1 METIYQQNLSDKDY
15 YPDFNVQQQ
24 NSQQQQQQHQQTDS
38 QTIPSPALSKPVTYL
53 ILDPEAAIKAT
64 EVLEQN
70 MNLLVDSADK
80 SIVDVFQQEIAERF
94 FQIIVKSLKLKTI
107 SVMGLQD

>member
-15 YPDFNVQQQ
+15 YPDFNIQQQ
-24 NSQQQQQQHQQTDS
+24 NSQQQQQQQQHQQTDS
-38 QTIPSPALSKPVTYL
+38 QTIPSPALPQTSDLSNFGPT
-53 ILDPEAAIKAT
+53 EAAIKAT

-80 SIVDVFQQEIAERF
+80 SIVDVFQQEIAEKIF
-94 FQIIVKSLKLKTI
+94 PNYC
-107 SVMGLQD
+107 

>member
-15 YPDFNVQQQ
+15 YPDFNIQQQ
-24 NSQQQQQQHQQTDS
+24 NSQQQQQHQQTDS
-38 QTIPSPALSKPVTYL
+38 QTIPSPALPQTSDLSNFGPT
-53 ILDPEAAIKAT
+53 EAAIKAT

-94 FQIIVKSLKLKTI
+94 SKL
-107 SVMGLQD
+107 LLNH